1 MAEKQY
7 SADVVVEGLRKILI
21 SEEVRLDEEVQGK
34 VEMLIAELQRRIP
47 FPVPDED
54 AQTLYNGFQ
63 SFKTNVFDQHPNLF
77 CELAKA
83 QHPRYLVFA
92 CSDSRVSPSTI
103 FNFMPGQAF
112 VSRNIANMVPP
123 FDQLRHTETGAV
135 IEYAIKALK
144 VHNILVI
151 GHSRCGG
158 VERLMNLPDVSD
170 HSHTYDFIDDWVKI
184 GLPAK
189 KKVLEENSG
198 LPSEEQLK
206 LCEKESVNNS
216 LGNLLTYPYVRDAMT
231 SGQLALRGGYYD
243 FVNGHFEQWRAF
255 TPAPPVCHPCPSLS
269 NCRLIYFICCN

>member
-21 SEEVRLDEEVQGK
+21 SEEVKLDEEVQGK
-34 VEMLIAELQRRIP
+34 VETLIAELQGRIP

-63 SFKTNVFDQHPNLF
+63 SFKINVFDQHPNLF
-77 CELAKA
+77 SQLATA

-103 FNFMPGQAF
+103 FNFMPGRTF

-158 VERLMNLPDVSD
+158 VERLMNLPDDSD
-170 HSHTYDFIDDWVKI
+170 SHTYDFIDDWVKI

-255 TPAPPVCHPCPSLS
+255 TPAPPLPPMPQP
-269 NCRLIYFICCN
+269 F

>member
-7 SADVVVEGLRKILI
+7 SADVVEGLRKILI

-144 VHNILVI
+144 VNNILVI

-170 HSHTYDFIDDWVKI
+170 HSHT
-184 GLPAK
+184 
-189 KKVLEENSG
+189 
-198 LPSEEQLK
+198 
-206 LCEKESVNNS
+206 
-216 LGNLLTYPYVRDAMT
+216 
-231 SGQLALRGGYYD
+231 
-243 FVNGHFEQWRAF
+243 
-255 TPAPPVCHPCPSLS
+255 
-269 NCRLIYFICCN
+269 

>member
-47 FPVPDED
+47 FRVTDED
-54 AQTLYNGFQ
+54 AQTLYDGFQ
-63 SFKTNVFDQHPNLF
+63 SFKTNIFDQHPNLF
-77 CELAKA
+77 SELAKA

-144 VHNILVI
+144 VNNILVI

-158 VERLMNLPDVSD
+158 VERLMNLPDD
-170 HSHTYDFIDDWVKI
+170 PHSHTYDFIDDWVKI

-189 KKVLEENSG
+189 KKVLDENGDLSC
-198 LPSEEQLK
+198 L
-206 LCEKESVNNS
+206 EKESVNNS
-216 LGNLLTYPYVRDAMT
+216 LGNLMTYPYVRDAMM

-255 TPAPPVCHPCPSLS
+255 TPPPLPPMPQP
-269 NCRLIYFICCN
+269 F